1 MSVIT
6 PSTLVGA
13 RSPIYITANYSALAS
28 SITDITL
35 EVYIW
40 NAARGS
46 RPASPEYTLFR
57 DVFAGTDLS
66 FDIAPLV
73 AEYMDNAYSSTT
85 INAAQASGDGGL
97 WWVQVDYDVN
107 YINKATPPQT
117 VNDTGSSD
125 IFYSSNGYHLFTE
138 GANYEYP
145 VDFLHTIEHMYV
157 KENGVETAKCH
168 LGNYGADEV
177 FFIAYIAPNGTS
189 HTIDISSLHSSTQ
202 PEGRVVEFPIGANN
216 LDAWLTATGS
226 TATSPRD
233 VDTYVISL
241 LDDGSAELHRIS
253 VEKVCEPKYTIQRLD
268 YINRYGVW
276 DYLYFFKAS
285 QDTFNTTNEQYRRS
299 LGSSGAS
306 GFTYDDTEDV
316 YKRFNTNGKT
326 RTTLNTGWVEEQYK
340 EAIKDLMMSERV
352 LLNGIPSMIV
362 TNSVTLQKSVNEK
375 TINYTIEVEEAF
387 DTRYV

>member
-6 PSTLVGA
+6 PSTLIGA
-13 RSPIYITANYSALAS
+13 RSPIYITANYSTLAG

-40 NAARGS
+40 NDARGS

-57 DVFAGTDLS
+57 DVFASTDVS
-66 FDIAPLV
+66 FDIAPMV
-73 AEYMDNAYSSTT
+73 EEYITNTYDDRAVVT
-85 INAAQASGDGGL
+85 AQASIDGGV

-117 VNDTGSSD
+117 VNDSGSSD
-125 IFYSSNGYHLFTE
+125 IFYSSNGYHTFAE

-145 VDFLHTIEHMYV
+145 ADYLHTIEHFYV
-157 KENGVETAKCH
+157 KENGTETAKVH
-168 LGNYGADEV
+168 LGNFGADEV
-177 FFIAYIAPNGTS
+177 YFVAYLAPNGTS
-189 HTIDISSLHSSTQ
+189 HIIDIASLHSSTQ
-202 PEGRVVEFPIGANN
+202 PEGRIVEIPIGATN

-226 TATSPRD
+226 TAQSPRD
-233 VDTYVISL
+233 VDGYTIAI
-241 LDDGSAELHRIS
+241 LDDGSAELYRIT
-253 VEKVCEPKYTIQRLD
+253 VEKVCEPKYDIQRLD
-268 YINRYGVW
+268 YINRYGIW

-285 QDTFNTTNEQYRRS
+285 QDNFNTTSEQYRRS

-306 GFTYDDTEDV
+306 GFTYDSTEQM
-316 YKRFNTNGKT
+316 YTKYNTNGKT
-326 RTTLNTGWVEEQYK
+326 QTTLNTGWVAEEYK
-340 EAIKDLMMSERV
+340 EAIKDLMMSERM
-352 LLNGIPSMIV
+352 LLNGSPVNLV
-362 TNSVTLQKSVNEK
+362 TNSVTLQKSLNDK

>member
-6 PSTLVGA
+6 PSTLIGA
-13 RSPIYITANYSALAS
+13 RSPIYITANYSTLAG

-40 NAARGS
+40 NDARGS

-57 DVFAGTDLS
+57 DVFASTDVS
-66 FDIAPLV
+66 FDIAPMV
-73 AEYMDNAYSSTT
+73 EEYITNTYDDRAVVT
-85 INAAQASGDGGL
+85 AQASIDGGV

-125 IFYSSNGYHLFTE
+125 IFYSSNGYHTFAE

-145 VDFLHTIEHMYV
+145 ADYLHTIEHFYV
-157 KENGVETAKCH
+157 KENGTETAKIH
-168 LGNYGADEV
+168 LGNFGADEV
-177 FFIAYIAPNGTS
+177 YFVAYLAPNGTS
-189 HTIDISSLHSSTQ
+189 HIIDIASLHSSTQ
-202 PEGRVVEFPIGANN
+202 PEGRIVEIPIGATN

-226 TATSPRD
+226 TAQSPRD
-233 VDTYVISL
+233 VDGYTIAI
-241 LDDGSAELHRIS
+241 LDDGSAELYRIT
-253 VEKVCEPKYTIQRLD
+253 VEKVCEPKYDIQRLD
-268 YINRYGVW
+268 YINRYGIW

-285 QDTFNTTNEQYRRS
+285 QDNFNTTSEQYRRS

-306 GFTYDDTEDV
+306 GFTYDSTEQM
-316 YKRFNTNGKT
+316 YTKYNTNGKT
-326 RTTLNTGWVEEQYK
+326 QTTLNTGWVAEEYK
-340 EAIKDLMMSERV
+340 EAIKDLMMSERM
-352 LLNGIPSMIV
+352 LLNGSPVNLV
-362 TNSVTLQKSVNEK
+362 TNSVTLQKSLNDK

>member
-6 PSTLVGA
+6 PSTLIGA
-13 RSPIYITANYSALAS
+13 RSPIYITANYSTLAG

-40 NAARGS
+40 NGARGS

-57 DVFAGTDLS
+57 DVFASTDVS
-66 FDIAPLV
+66 FDIAPMIE
-73 AEYMDNAYSSTT
+73 EYITNTYSASVV
-85 INAAQASGDGGL
+85 NAAQASIDGGV

-125 IFYSSNGYHLFTE
+125 IFYSSNGYHTFAE

-145 VDFLHTIEHMYV
+145 ADYLHTIEHFYV
-157 KENGVETAKCH
+157 KQNSTETAKVH

-177 FFIAYIAPNGTS
+177 YFVAYLAPNGTS
-189 HTIDISSLHSSTQ
+189 HIIDIASLHSSTQ
-202 PEGRVVEFPIGANN
+202 PEGRIAEIPIGANN

-226 TATSPRD
+226 TAQSPRD
-233 VDTYVISL
+233 VDGYTIAI
-241 LDDGSAELHRIS
+241 LDDGSAELYRIT
-253 VEKVCEPKYTIQRLD
+253 VEKVCEPKYAIQRLD
-268 YINRYGVW
+268 YINRYGIW

-285 QDTFNTTNEQYRRS
+285 QDNFNTTSEQYRRS

-306 GFTYDDTEDV
+306 GFTYDSTEQM
-316 YKRFNTNGKT
+316 YTKYNTNGKT
-326 RTTLNTGWVEEQYK
+326 QTTLNTGWVAEEYK
-340 EAIKDLMMSERV
+340 EAIKDLMMSERM
-352 LLNGIPSMIV
+352 LLNGSPVNLV
-362 TNSVTLQKSVNEK
+362 TNSVTLQKSLNDK

>member
-6 PSTLVGA
+6 PSTLIGA
-13 RSPIYITANYSALAS
+13 RSPIYITANYSTLAG

-40 NAARGS
+40 NDARGS

-57 DVFAGTDLS
+57 DVFASTDVS
-66 FDIAPLV
+66 FDIAPMV
-73 AEYMDNAYSSTT
+73 EEYITNTYDDRAVVT
-85 INAAQASGDGGL
+85 AQASIDGGV

-117 VNDTGSSD
+117 VNDSGSSD
-125 IFYSSNGYHLFTE
+125 IFYSSNGYHTFAE

-145 VDFLHTIEHMYV
+145 ADYLHTIEHFYV
-157 KENGVETAKCH
+157 KENGTETAKIH
-168 LGNYGADEV
+168 LGNFGADEV
-177 FFIAYIAPNGTS
+177 YFVAYLAPNGTS
-189 HTIDISSLHSSTQ
+189 HIIDIASLHSSTQ
-202 PEGRVVEFPIGANN
+202 PEGRIVEIPIGATN

-226 TATSPRD
+226 TAQSPRD
-233 VDTYVISL
+233 VDGYTIAI
-241 LDDGSAELHRIS
+241 LDDGSAELYRIT
-253 VEKVCEPKYTIQRLD
+253 VEKVCEPKYDIQRLD
-268 YINRYGVW
+268 YINRYGIW

-285 QDTFNTTNEQYRRS
+285 QDNFNTTSEQYRRS

-306 GFTYDDTEDV
+306 GFTYDSTEQM
-316 YKRFNTNGKT
+316 YTKYNTNGKT
-326 RTTLNTGWVEEQYK
+326 QTTLNTGWVAEEYK
-340 EAIKDLMMSERV
+340 EAIKDLMMSERM
-352 LLNGIPSMIV
+352 LLNGSPVNLV
-362 TNSVTLQKSVNEK
+362 TNSVTLQKSLNDK

>member
-6 PSTLVGA
+6 PSTLIGA
-13 RSPIYITANYSALAS
+13 RSPIYITANYSTLAG

-40 NAARGS
+40 NDARGS

-57 DVFAGTDLS
+57 DVFASTDVS
-66 FDIAPLV
+66 FDIAPMV
-73 AEYMDNAYSSTT
+73 EEYITNTYDDRAVVT
-85 INAAQASGDGGL
+85 AQASIDGGV

-117 VNDTGSSD
+117 VNDSGSSD
-125 IFYSSNGYHLFTE
+125 IFYSSNGYHTFAE

-145 VDFLHTIEHMYV
+145 ADYLHTIEHFYV
-157 KENGVETAKCH
+157 KENGTETAKIH
-168 LGNYGADEV
+168 LGNFGADEV
-177 FFIAYIAPNGTS
+177 YFVAYLAPNGTS
-189 HTIDISSLHSSTQ
+189 HIIDIASLHSSTQ
-202 PEGRVVEFPIGANN
+202 PEGRIVEIPIGATN

-226 TATSPRD
+226 TAQSPRD
-233 VDTYVISL
+233 VDGYTIAI
-241 LDDGSAELHRIS
+241 LDDGSAELYRIT
-253 VEKVCEPKYTIQRLD
+253 VEKVCEPKYDIQRLD

-285 QDTFNTTNEQYRRS
+285 QDNFNTTSEQYRRS

-306 GFTYDDTEDV
+306 GFTYDSTEQM
-316 YKRFNTNGKT
+316 YTKYNTNGKT
-326 RTTLNTGWVEEQYK
+326 QTTLNTGWVAEEYK
-340 EAIKDLMMSERV
+340 EAIKDLMMSERM
-352 LLNGIPSMIV
+352 LLNGSPVNLV
-362 TNSVTLQKSVNEK
+362 TNSVTLQKSLNDK